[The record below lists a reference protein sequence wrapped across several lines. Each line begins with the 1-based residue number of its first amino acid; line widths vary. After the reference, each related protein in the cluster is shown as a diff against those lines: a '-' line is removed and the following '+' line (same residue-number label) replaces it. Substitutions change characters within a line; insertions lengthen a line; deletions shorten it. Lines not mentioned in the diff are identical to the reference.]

1 MILQEHNELNEANQR
16 LKSEILKMKVS
27 DSGWFQEKY
36 TNLRDKYD
44 VIKEEN
50 RGLNIE
56 LVALK
61 RKIS

>member
-1 MILQEHNELNEANQR
+1 
-16 LKSEILKMKVS
+16 MKVS